1 MANGYTGKILR
12 VNLTTKEIGALD
24 TAKYEEFGGGYGM
37 GTAIFWDL
45 AAAPGEWDLKDAYD
59 PRNVLPLMA
68 GPLAATGVPGAGR
81 TSVCGL
87 SPETFPTCEFWRGNF
102 GGRFGTTLK
111 LAGWDGVVVEGKAD
125 KPVWINIINDRSRS
139 RTPKSFGA
147 WIPGRRRTEL
157 RQWWAEKPV
166 LAKNGNR
173 SGTPILP
180 PARRL
185 SALVR

>member
-12 VNLTTKEIGALD
+12 VNLTTKEIGAID

-45 AAAPGEWDLKDAYD
+45 AVAPGEWDLKDPYD
-59 PRNVLPLMA
+59 PRNVLPLMV

-87 SPETFPTCEFWRGNF
+87 SPETFPTCEFWRGNL

-125 KPVWINIINDRSRS
+125 RPVWINIINDQVKIETLRAAR
-139 RTPKSFGA
+139 
-147 WIPGRRRTEL
+147 ILGRRGRL
-157 RQWWAEKPV
+157 RQWYARNRFGEEWQDRSAYTTARPQVVCIGPV
-166 LAKNGNR
+166 GR
-173 SGTPILP
+173 
-180 PARRL
+180 
-185 SALVR
+185 